1 MKKSRAFLS
10 AFCSLI
16 CLVLICSGCSAPKND
31 EGFLKNL
38 ASGLNARWKLSDD
51 LDSKENI
58 SMDEYESMLEQCVN
72 AELKAIG
79 DITEYEF
86 EDAGLQE
93 HATAYYDALQTQL
106 EGLKYYGNSD
116 EKYAELFEGSRQDRA
131 HILYQISQ
139 DYEIPVADKHSGS
152 LEDMIL
158 EGQALEEL
166 ATGLEQYEESLAGM
180 TLEKTSTSSYTG
192 TITNLSDVVPD
203 FVEINITGYDENGK
217 TIGTTMAQINDW
229 ETGNTQTVEFW
240 SNSAGFAS
248 ATGRINF
255 WYNNDMRQ
263 TDEVQIDIIDNM
275 QINITMPQFPI
286 ESMHISYDDTVRTR
300 CLVNDASYIVKN
312 WINGK
317 AESVELQ
324 FSGEKIFD
332 IEGDD
337 LSQGCQI
344 GWKLYDST
352 DAVVDSG
359 TLYTVDLKVGERF
372 LNSSTYITASLEPG
386 DYRLEIL
393 NVED

>member
-1 MKKSRAFLS
+1 MKKTRTFLS
-10 AFCSLI
+10 VFCFFVCI
-16 CLVLICSGCSAPKND
+16 AIICSGCSVPKND

-72 AELKAIG
+72 AELKAVG
-79 DITEYEF
+79 DITEYDF
-86 EDAGLQE
+86 EDTELQE
-93 HATAYYDALQTQL
+93 YATAYYDALQTQL

-116 EKYAELFEGSRQDRA
+116 EKYAELFEGSRQYRA

-139 DYEIPVADKHSGS
+139 NYEIPVADKYGGS
-152 LEDMIL
+152 LEDMVL
-158 EGQALEEL
+158 EGQTLEEL
-166 ATGLEQYEESLAGM
+166 AVGLKQYEESLAGM
-180 TLEKTSTSSYTG
+180 TLEKTSSSSYTG

-217 TIGTTMAQINDW
+217 IIGTTMAQINDW

-240 SNSAGFAS
+240 SNSADFAS

-263 TDEVQIDIIDNM
+263 TDEIQIDIIDNM

-337 LSQGCQI
+337 LSQACPI

-393 NVED
+393 NAED